1 MLLGRV
7 IGTVVP
13 CVIYDG
19 LAGVPLLIVQPLDK
33 KQEESGSP
41 LVCCDATRMAGP
53 DELVYYE
60 GGREAAAAGV
70 HQLDGFDRGA
80 AGTAG
85 GGVRAWWQCE
95 GVGGQAHHPVGETL
109 RDGGAQLVEAPSI
122 HRADP
127 EPVGPTFCVL
137 GGASCSAG

>member
-60 GGREAAAAGV
+60 GGREAAMALDPSFVPVDHSIIGIVDAV
-70 HQLDGFDRGA
+70 HVSGSD
-80 AGTAG
+80 
-85 GGVRAWWQCE
+85 E
-95 GVGGQAHHPVGETL
+95 
-109 RDGGAQLVEAPSI
+109 
-122 HRADP
+122 
-127 EPVGPTFCVL
+127 
-137 GGASCSAG
+137 